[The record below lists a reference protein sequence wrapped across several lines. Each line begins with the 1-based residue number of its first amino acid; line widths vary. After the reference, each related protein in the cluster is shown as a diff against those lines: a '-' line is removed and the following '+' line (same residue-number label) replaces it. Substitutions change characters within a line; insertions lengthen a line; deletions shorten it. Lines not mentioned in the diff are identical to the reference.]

1 MERPPRDPRQPLLT
15 GTLILRILL
24 VSALLVGG
32 AWWLFEWERS
42 NGATLAEARTAAL
55 NLFVTVEAFYLFSCR
70 SLTHSM
76 WHVGVFSN
84 RWILAG
90 VTAQT
95 IGQLAITYVPA
106 MNTVFQTAPI
116 APQAWLRILTIAAA
130 ATILVALDKRL
141 RRQLA

>member
-1 MERPPRDPRQPLLT
+1 M
-15 GTLILRILL
+15 
-24 VSALLVGG
+24 V
-32 AWWLFEWERS
+32 
-42 NGATLAEARTAAL
+42 
-55 NLFVTVEAFYLFSCR
+55 VEGFYLFSCR

-95 IGQLAITYVPA
+95 LGQLAITYVPA

-116 APQAWLRILTIAAA
+116 APQAWLRIFAIAAA
-130 ATILVALDKRL
+130 AAIVVAIDKRL